1 VSANFQ
7 PVFAQLRDLLR
18 AHAERFAI
26 THDSASRYG
35 LEAPV
40 GPATVRSWG
49 GKVKVQT
56 IPVAW
61 VSVGKAY
68 VSYHLM
74 GMPGNAKLLAT
85 LSDDL
90 RAHMQGSSCFN
101 FKTVNDAL
109 FQEIKHVTAES
120 LRGMKKAG
128 FISAVSGEPER

>member
-1 VSANFQ
+1 MSQDFE

-18 AHAERFAI
+18 AHAERFAV
-26 THDSASRYG
+26 THDSADRYS

-61 VSVGKAY
+61 VSMGKAY

-74 GMPGNAKLLAT
+74 GIPGNAQLLAT
-85 LSDDL
+85 LSDEL

-109 FQEIKHVTAES
+109 FQELTRVTAES
-120 LRGMKKAG
+120 LRAMKKAG
-128 FISAVSGEPER
+128 FISDVPAA